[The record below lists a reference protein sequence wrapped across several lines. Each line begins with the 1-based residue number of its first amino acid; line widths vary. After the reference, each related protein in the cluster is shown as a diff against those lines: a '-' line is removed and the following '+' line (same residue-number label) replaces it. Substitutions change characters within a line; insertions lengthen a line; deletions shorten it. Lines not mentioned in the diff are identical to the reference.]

1 MHIAQFSQVAP
12 TTTATEVVAAYRS
25 RKQLSIRNVGT
36 VDVYLGTSNAVTAS
50 NGYLLAAGETYDD
63 ADTGSAYYAITASGT
78 ADLRVLEVK

>member
-1 MHIAQFSQVAP
+1 MHTAQFSKVAP

-50 NGYLLAAGETYDD
+50 NGYLLAAVQAAGITNP
-63 ADTGSAYYAITASGT
+63 TG
-78 ADLRVLEVK
+78 